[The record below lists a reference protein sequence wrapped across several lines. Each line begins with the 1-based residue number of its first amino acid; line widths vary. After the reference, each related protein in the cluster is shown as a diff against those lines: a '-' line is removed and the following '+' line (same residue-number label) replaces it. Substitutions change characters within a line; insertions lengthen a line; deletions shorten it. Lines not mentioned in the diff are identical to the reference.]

1 MVCRHVLCSGS
12 RPAREAAPVTGHPLA
27 QVVDL
32 NDVDGV
38 SDLNLL
44 ADQPMRHAVV
54 VPLELD
60 VVVDPNSGFLPDAV
74 VVGLGRKSPH
84 RREIIPLE
92 DLSPV
97 ACQLLEGSAVDR
109 LQTFLQGLIELVQAV
124 EDLIARGGQDLAFS
138 DQDTG
143 LRLRLVAGP
152 SATSREHGDAE
163 VLRHFV
169 VGRVDLGLVEFRLGY
184 AALQVVRDENP
195 GAGPEVSEHV
205 GVSPDPMGQGLG
217 RAGLDVGVVAGPHHS
232 DEDLSA
238 GDPASLGVDDRY
250 RVAGEVHEA
259 LLPELV
265 DLAHDRFDAGQPLVV
280 FLAEPTV
287 FVAVG
292 MGLPVFLPRERPGNV
307 IVPSAQLPMYGLP
320 VWNGT
325 EVGLGHLQSV
335 EPGLELSVVKRR
347 VERPYEPGGAKSRQ
361 GVADSGWRHL
371 ARHPDLPVRP
381 VQLEPQPQYFSD
393 ISHRHSQ
400 GWHALAPLHR
410 RWREIRREFAYN
422 SLVADRLRVET
433 AIGFPWKS

>member
-1 MVCRHVLCSGS
+1 
-12 RPAREAAPVTGHPLA
+12 
-27 QVVDL
+27 VVDL

-232 DEDLSA
+232 DEDQSA
-238 GDPASLGVDDRY
+238 GDLASLGVDDRY

-347 VERPYEPGGAKSRQ
+347 VERPYEPGGAKSR
-361 GVADSGWRHL
+361 
-371 ARHPDLPVRP
+371 
-381 VQLEPQPQYFSD
+381 
-393 ISHRHSQ
+393 
-400 GWHALAPLHR
+400 
-410 RWREIRREFAYN
+410 
-422 SLVADRLRVET
+422 
-433 AIGFPWKS
+433 